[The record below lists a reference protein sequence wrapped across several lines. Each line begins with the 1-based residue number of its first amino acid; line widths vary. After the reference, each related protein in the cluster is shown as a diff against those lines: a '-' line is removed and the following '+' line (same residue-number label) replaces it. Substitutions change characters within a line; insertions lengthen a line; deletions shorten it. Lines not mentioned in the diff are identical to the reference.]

1 MSDGNTKAILELPI
15 AHRDGRTLYHGAEWA
30 ALENIVVVTDKN
42 GAQWMR
48 GKDHKRYG
56 ITRIYSN
63 NSAAF
68 TRLVSGRQ

>member
-15 AHRDGRTLYHGAEWA
+15 AHENGKTLYHGAEWA
-30 ALENIVVVTDKN
+30 AMENIVVVTDRH
-42 GAQWMR
+42 GAKWMR

-56 ITRIYSN
+56 ITRIYCN
-63 NSAAF
+63 NPAAF